1 MLLTFSIFYGQSL
14 SPVALA
20 LPLGYSTRLY
30 IKQNCLIRQ
39 FPLAAQTQDHLQT
52 NQKGQLCFQ
61 YLWTG
66 SACTLPRRVRWS
78 SCLWGEGTGHTGQR
92 GSEKGGEKG
101 LVLQHNLRP
110 DDPGEQAALLFT
122 AVHWALGP
130 VPARRRAA
138 PPGGQRRP
146 GKNQYYLEQVAPI
159 WSCTWNL
166 WGNTGCASG
175 GWVGPTILISNQL
188 AGDALLLLSG
198 YTLSCEDSEEILFH
212 VG

>member
-101 LVLQHNLRP
+101 LVLRTTWDLMILESKQPCSLLQFTGPWGQSQQGEEQRHLEVK
-110 DDPGEQAALLFT
+110 DDRERTSIIWNRWLQFDHAHEISGEIQAVLQEDG
-122 AVHWALGP
+122 WGP
-130 VPARRRAA
+130 RSSFPTS
-138 PPGGQRRP
+138 
-146 GKNQYYLEQVAPI
+146 LQVMPCCCSQA
-159 WSCTWNL
+159 TL
-166 WGNTGCASG
+166 WVVRIQKKSF
-175 GWVGPTILISNQL
+175 SM
-188 AGDALLLLSG
+188 
-198 YTLSCEDSEEILFH
+198 
-212 VG
+212 